1 MFYYKKVD
9 FKEKMIEIIFWIYYK
24 GQAVNIF
31 ECFNIWELVVSA
43 WKYMNFWN
51 ICVKIWVYAMYGCLR
66 RS

>member
-43 WKYMNFWN
+43 
-51 ICVKIWVYAMYGCLR
+51 
-66 RS
+66 